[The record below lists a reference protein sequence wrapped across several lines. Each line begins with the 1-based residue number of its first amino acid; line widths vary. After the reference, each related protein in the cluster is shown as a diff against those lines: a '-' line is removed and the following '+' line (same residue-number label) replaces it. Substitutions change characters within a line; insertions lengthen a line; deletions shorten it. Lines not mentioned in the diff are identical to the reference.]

1 MAKKE
6 LPAGTLKRSTVLSYA
21 LGFGSG
27 NQFISAIIGTYISIF
42 LTDTFGVPAAA
53 VGVIMVVATVWDAVY
68 SLIIGGLADRTNT
81 RFGRYRPYLLLLP
94 VPLGIATVALFSCP
108 DLTVWG
114 KIAWTAG
121 FYFLYS
127 MLATALQ
134 IPYGAIINAVTD
146 QESQRQRMIS
156 AYTTTMGIA
165 TTIASSFAMILIELT
180 GKGDTAKGYMI
191 VLAAAGVVTV
201 ITSWFCFGTTRERFI
216 SHAKPEPLLVQVKK
230 LLRLKEV
237 YPVIL
242 VWCMGFISFQC
253 MMSASTYYMTYYI
266 GNPALIPTYMLVISL
281 VGLMGIVVVLPIFAR
296 LFREM
301 RVGFMVS
308 QGIGAF
314 CSLLLF
320 FVGGQNLAILYIL
333 SGVAAICFTM
343 SNAYIPMMVSEVI
356 DYVYFKTGEQLNATI
371 GALRGFANKCGAAI
385 TSGILMFA
393 LSLTGYVENAA
404 QQAQSVLTGI
414 GFVRFIVPAITAVIV
429 ILCLKFY
436 PVTPQVKG
444 EMKNLYKE
452 LQ

>member
-1 MAKKE
+1 MKQKE
-6 LPAGTLKRSTVLSYA
+6 MPAGVLRRSTVLSYA

-53 VGVIMVVATVWDAVY
+53 VGVIMVVATIWDAVY
-68 SLIIGGLADRTNT
+68 SLMIGGLADRTNT
-81 RFGRYRPYLLLLP
+81 RFGRYRPYLLILP
-94 VPLGIATVALFSCP
+94 IPLGVATVALFSCP
-108 DLTVWG
+108 DLSVEG

-146 QESQRQRMIS
+146 QESQRQRMIG

-165 TTIASSFAMILIELT
+165 TTLASSFAMVFIELT
-180 GKGDTAKGYMI
+180 GKGNTAKGYMI
-191 VLAAAGVVTV
+191 VLAVAGVVTV
-201 ITSWFCFGTTRERFI
+201 ITSWMCFGTTKERFV
-216 SHAKPEPLLVQVKK
+216 SRTKPESVLVQVKK
-230 LLRLKEV
+230 LLRLREI

-253 MMSASTYYMTYYI
+253 MMSASTYYITYYV

-296 LFREM
+296 RFKEM

-308 QGIGAF
+308 QGIGAVS
-314 CSLLLF
+314 SLLLF
-320 FVGGQNLAILYIL
+320 FIGGWNLPLLYIL

-356 DYVYFKTGEQLNATI
+356 DYVYYKTGEQLNATI
-371 GALRGFANKCGAAI
+371 GALRGFANKCGAAL
-385 TSGILMFA
+385 TSGILMFT
-393 LSLTGYVENAA
+393 LSLTGYVDNAPR
-404 QQAQSVLTGI
+404 QTDLVLNGI
-414 GFVRFIVPAITAVIV
+414 GFVRFVVPVITAIIV
-429 ILCLKFY
+429 IICLKFY
-436 PVTPQVKG
+436 PVTPEIKG
-444 EMKNLYKE
+444 EMKDLYH
-452 LQ
+452 

>member
-1 MAKKE
+1 MKQKE
-6 LPAGTLKRSTVLSYA
+6 TSAGVLKRSTVLSYA

-27 NQFISAIIGTYISIF
+27 NQFVSAIVGTYISIF

-53 VGVIMVVATVWDAVY
+53 VGVIMVVATIWDAVY
-68 SLIIGGLADRTNT
+68 SLIVGGLADRTNT
-81 RFGRYRPYLLLLP
+81 RFGRYRPYLLFLP
-94 VPLGIATVALFSCP
+94 IPLGVATVALFSCP
-108 DLTVWG
+108 DLTVGG

-165 TTIASSFAMILIELT
+165 TTLASSFAMVFIELT

-191 VLAAAGVVTV
+191 VLAIAGVVTV
-201 ITSWFCFGTTRERFI
+201 ITSWLCFGTTKERFI
-216 SHAKPEPLLVQVKK
+216 SQTKPESVLVQVKK
-230 LLRLKEV
+230 LLRLREI

-253 MMSASTYYMTYYI
+253 MMSASTYYITYYI
-266 GNPALIPTYMLVISL
+266 GNAALIPTYMLVISL

-296 LFREM
+296 CFKEM

-308 QGIGAF
+308 QGIGAV
-314 CSLLLF
+314 CSLALF
-320 FVGGQNLAILYIL
+320 FVGGRSLPLLYIL
-333 SGVAAICFTM
+333 SGIAAICFTM

-356 DYVYFKTGEQLNATI
+356 DYVYYKTGEQLNATI
-371 GALRGFANKCGAAI
+371 GALRGFANKCGAAL
-385 TSGILMFA
+385 TSGILMFT
-393 LSLTGYVENAA
+393 LSLTGYVDNAPR
-404 QQAQSVLTGI
+404 QTDLVLNGI

-429 ILCLKFY
+429 IVCLKFY
-436 PVTPQVKG
+436 PVTPKIKS
-444 EMKNLYKE
+444 EMKDLYH
-452 LQ
+452 

>member
-1 MAKKE
+1 MKQKE
-6 LPAGTLKRSTVLSYA
+6 MPAGVLKRSTVLSYA

-53 VGVIMVVATVWDAVY
+53 VGVIMVVATIWDAVY
-68 SLIIGGLADRTNT
+68 SLMIGGLADRTNT
-81 RFGRYRPYLLLLP
+81 RFGRYRPYLLFLP
-94 VPLGIATVALFSCP
+94 IPLGVATVALFSCP
-108 DLTVWG
+108 DLSVEG

-146 QESQRQRMIS
+146 QESQRQRMIG

-165 TTIASSFAMILIELT
+165 TTLASSFAMVFIELT
-180 GKGDTAKGYMI
+180 GKGNTAKGYMI
-191 VLAAAGVVTV
+191 VLAVAGVVTV
-201 ITSWFCFGTTRERFI
+201 ITSWMCFGTTKERFV
-216 SHAKPEPLLVQVKK
+216 SRTKPESVLVQVKK
-230 LLRLKEV
+230 LLRLREI

-253 MMSASTYYMTYYI
+253 MMSASTYYITYYV

-296 LFREM
+296 RFKEM

-308 QGIGAF
+308 QGIGAVS
-314 CSLLLF
+314 SLLLF
-320 FVGGQNLAILYIL
+320 FVGGWNLPLLYIL

-356 DYVYFKTGEQLNATI
+356 DYVYYKTGEQLNATI
-371 GALRGFANKCGAAI
+371 GALRGFANKCGAAL
-385 TSGILMFA
+385 TSGILMFT
-393 LSLTGYVENAA
+393 LSLTGYVDNAPR
-404 QQAQSVLTGI
+404 QTDLVLNGI
-414 GFVRFIVPAITAVIV
+414 GFVRFLVPVITAIIV
-429 ILCLKFY
+429 IICLKFY
-436 PVTPQVKG
+436 PVTPEIKG
-444 EMKNLYKE
+444 EMKDLYH
-452 LQ
+452 